1 MGSQKGNT
9 KTENACLT
17 ISLGKLA
24 FPCFCIS
31 GNPSPP
37 ESGSLIAV
45 LVVVLV
51 SDSSAIT
58 ELQVLTTTSGGEG
71 IVWKRYIYKVAIICW
86 SAILNVF
93 LPGENWLERLWQS
106 ALRIDFCF
114 WYQRFDFFGT
124 LHIKWI
130 QLERL
135 ERGKVNQLKWLCAPL
150 FPFDIFVENI
160 FYLERKATWSAL
172 I

>member
-1 MGSQKGNT
+1 MYCICTNYLQFCLSSVYKTDINVGIMASQKGNT

-17 ISLGKLA
+17 ISLGKLG

-71 IVWKRYIYKVAIICW
+71 IVWKK
-86 SAILNVF
+86 
-93 LPGENWLERLWQS
+93 
-106 ALRIDFCF
+106 
-114 WYQRFDFFGT
+114 
-124 LHIKWI
+124 LHIQSSNNLLVSNIKCTFTRWKLTWKI
-130 QLERL
+130 MA
-135 ERGKVNQLKWLCAPL
+135 LCAEKR
-150 FPFDIFVENI
+150 FMF
-160 FYLERKATWSAL
+160 L

>member
-1 MGSQKGNT
+1 MYIVHICTNCLKFCLSSVYKTDINVGIMASQTGKA

-17 ISLGKLA
+17 NSLDKLA
-24 FPCFCIS
+24 FPCFGIS

-71 IVWKRYIYKVAIICW
+71 AIYEV
-86 SAILNVF
+86 
-93 LPGENWLERLWQS
+93 P
-106 ALRIDFCF
+106 
-114 WYQRFDFFGT
+114 
-124 LHIKWI
+124 
-130 QLERL
+130 
-135 ERGKVNQLKWLCAPL
+135 
-150 FPFDIFVENI
+150 
-160 FYLERKATWSAL
+160 
-172 I
+172 